1 MDEIDGK
8 IIDILKRNSRTTI
21 TKIAEKVGLTEGA
34 VRYRISE
41 LVKNGEIKRFTID
54 TKEGIDA
61 IVLISTRPEIKTENM
76 SEAIREIPDVVNA
89 YEVSG
94 DYDIICM
101 VKRRSVK
108 DVNDT
113 VEKIRAIKG
122 VLETVTCMILRKS

>member
-1 MDEIDGK
+1 MDDIDKK
-8 IIDILKRNSRTTI
+8 IIDILKRNSRTTT
-21 TKIAEKVGLTEGA
+21 TKIAEKIGLTEGA
-34 VRYRISE
+34 VRYRVNE
-41 LVKNGEIKRFTID
+41 LLKNGEIKRFTID
-54 TKEGIDA
+54 TKEEIDA
-61 IVLISTRPEIKTENM
+61 IILISTKPEVKTEIV
-76 SEAIREIPDVVNA
+76 SEAIREIPDVVNV

-113 VEKIRAIKG
+113 VEKIRSVKG